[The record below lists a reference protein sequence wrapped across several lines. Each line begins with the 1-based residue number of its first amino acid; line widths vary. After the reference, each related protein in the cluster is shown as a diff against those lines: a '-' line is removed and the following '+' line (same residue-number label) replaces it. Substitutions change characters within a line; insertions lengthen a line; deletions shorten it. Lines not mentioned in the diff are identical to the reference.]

1 MKTFLEVLVADDGR
15 LHMRTDYAFYDDVC
29 HPAPSKSAAKKQN
42 ESMNRM
48 LIEGIIPA
56 LWERRETQADKA
68 IRYLSMAEIIATAE
82 PYDHAENLWHAL
94 MFDYIPRY
102 EKLADRL
109 KIPFGFDPS
118 KVVRPIVG
126 DGTSIMQMSDK
137 VFSCCFPGGGS
148 FPPSGTPM
156 PVPGFG
162 MGGFGPG
169 FGGFGGSGGGEKFS

>member
-56 LWERRETQADKA
+56 LWEKRETQADKA

-109 KIPFGFDPS
+109 EIPFGFDPS
-118 KVVRPIVG
+118 
-126 DGTSIMQMSDK
+126 
-137 VFSCCFPGGGS
+137 
-148 FPPSGTPM
+148 
-156 PVPGFG
+156 
-162 MGGFGPG
+162 
-169 FGGFGGSGGGEKFS
+169 

>member
-1 MKTFLEVLVADDGR
+1 
-15 LHMRTDYAFYDDVC
+15 
-29 HPAPSKSAAKKQN
+29 
-42 ESMNRM
+42 M

-56 LWERRETQADKA
+56 LWEKRETQADKA

-169 FGGFGGSGGGEKFS
+169 FGGFGPGGGGKFS

>member
-15 LHMRTDYAFYDDVC
+15 LHMRTDYEFYDDSC
-29 HPAPSKSAAKKQN
+29 HPAPSKSAMKKQN

-48 LIEGIIPA
+48 LIEGMIPA
-56 LWERRETQADKA
+56 LWEKRETQADKA

-82 PYDHAENLWHAL
+82 PYDHAENLWYAL

-109 KIPFGFDPS
+109 KIPFGYDPS
-118 KVVRPIVG
+118 KIVRPITG
-126 DGTSIMQMSDK
+126 DGTSIMRMADK

-162 MGGFGPG
+162 LGF
-169 FGGFGGSGGGEKFS
+169 GFGGSGGSGGSGGKCS